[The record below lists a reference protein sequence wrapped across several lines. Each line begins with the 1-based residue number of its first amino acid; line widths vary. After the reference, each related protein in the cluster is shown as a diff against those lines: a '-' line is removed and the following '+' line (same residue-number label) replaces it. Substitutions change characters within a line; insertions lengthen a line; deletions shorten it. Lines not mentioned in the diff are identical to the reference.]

1 MTTRIARHKV
11 TKQTILG
18 AVYED
23 DENMTGTCTGGN
35 VTHFPPILK
44 NQSGENNND
53 GGFFWHSMDGTD
65 KVAVMSNLDDL
76 EKQLKRRQEM
86 ISDEAERIMEAQQLT
101 VFNKAMKIEKNVKK
115 MTIRDFNQTYGVDVI
130 STVKNF
136 LNNIIEEQDE
146 KNNHTTANKKRVL
159 TTSNSINVQKTPG
172 GIFAKNK
179 SNIMATPYTVTRTV
193 RKGEMMY
200 SSNGSP
206 VCSNDI
212 ETEEGDLLAT
222 ISKKRKGIKMVP
234 NFDAR
239 INVGEGRFVTLSDAS
254 TYQHLNKTMKDN
266 AIEQVSELQE
276 QMALLIE
283 KLKSH

>member
-1 MTTRIARHKV
+1 MNIQDTLLIDVYSSYFLHFVKHQRH
-11 TKQTILG
+11 
-18 AVYED
+18 
-23 DENMTGTCTGGN
+23 
-35 VTHFPPILK
+35 
-44 NQSGENNND
+44 
-53 GGFFWHSMDGTD
+53 
-65 KVAVMSNLDDL
+65 
-76 EKQLKRRQEM
+76 
-86 ISDEAERIMEAQQLT
+86 
-101 VFNKAMKIEKNVKK
+101 
-115 MTIRDFNQTYGVDVI
+115 
-130 STVKNF
+130 
-136 LNNIIEEQDE
+136 
-146 KNNHTTANKKRVL
+146 VL
-159 TTSNSINVQKTPG
+159 S
-172 GIFAKNK
+172 
-179 SNIMATPYTVTRTV
+179 
-193 RKGEMMY
+193 

-254 TYQHLNKTMKDN
+254 TYQHLDKTMKDN